1 MLIYI
6 CIFGL
11 LVKRFFF
18 LSIINTEKNDVKCI
32 FAHAIYAAHVLK
44 VEIIY
49 CHFTIYYVYKY
60 QFMVKKIVIESDSN
74 NVLAQ
79 TG

>member
-1 MLIYI
+1 MH
-6 CIFGL
+6 F
-11 LVKRFFF
+11 
-18 LSIINTEKNDVKCI
+18 S
-32 FAHAIYAAHVLK
+32 HAIYAAHVLK